1 MAPPTGGVQPSTM
14 GRHFPDLRVD
24 RGELAGARWCLTTRF
39 GGASTGAFAESN
51 LAAHVGDDPLS
62 VAANRGSV
70 IEAFSGITDVAFVQA
85 EHGARVRTVA
95 AAGQVGAADALVTD
109 VPTLGLAALG
119 ADCAVVGISAQR
131 TNGEL
136 EIAVL
141 HCGWKGLVAD
151 IVGATIGV
159 LRERGAVRFSA
170 VQGPAIC
177 GACYPVPVERC
188 EEIEDSCSSVVARSA
203 VVRQSPGTQF
213 AWGIDIGAG
222 VHAALVE
229 QGVDVVTRF
238 GCTREDERWY
248 SLRRAVQ
255 YGGPS
260 ARTGRHALVMAR
272 G

>member
-1 MAPPTGGVQPSTM
+1 MAPPTGGATPSTM

-24 RGELAGARWCLTTRF
+24 RGELAGAQWCVTTRF

-51 LAAHVGDDPLS
+51 LAEHVGDEPSS

-70 IEAFSGITDVAFVQA
+70 IGAFSGITDIAFVQA
-85 EHGARVRTVA
+85 EHGARVLPVA
-95 AAGQVGAADALVTD
+95 AAAQVGAADALVTD

-119 ADCAVVGISAQR
+119 ADCAVVGVSAQR
-131 TNGEL
+131 ANGEY
-136 EIAVL
+136 EIAVV

-159 LRERGAVRFSA
+159 LRKRGAVRMTA

-188 EEIEDSCSSVVARSA
+188 EEITDACSSVVARSA
-203 VVRQSPGTQF
+203 VLRRGPATQSS
-213 AWGIDIGAG
+213 WGIDIGAG
-222 VHAALVE
+222 VHAALIENGVE
-229 QGVDVVTRF
+229 VVTRF
-238 GCTREDERWY
+238 GCTLEDRRWY
-248 SLRRAVQ
+248 SLRRAVRQ
-255 YGGPS
+255 DGPS

-272 G
+272 L